1 MRPGRQDLNN
11 INVTFRSCRQLDGWL
26 ALCRPLGGRQTP
38 IFENFPIRHIFLKFC
53 FFKYKNEKRA
63 VWCLV
68 DQNIYSGLVWFGFSL
83 RLVRFGPIQSQT
95 YSIRRCGLRGSCAA
109 GAAAS
114 PPPGLRLPSLQPK
127 GSCAAWVSLQFGSAG
142 VSDVHAAQIL
152 FGW

>member
-1 MRPGRQDLNN
+1 VGR
-11 INVTFRSCRQLDGWL
+11 
-26 ALCRPLGGRQTP
+26 
-38 IFENFPIRHIFLKFC
+38 FC
-53 FFKYKNEKRA
+53 Y
-63 VWCLV
+63 LV
-68 DQNIYSGLVWFGFSL
+68 LIGLVSSGSTHLVGWFGSVFLLTS
-83 RLVRFGPIQSQT
+83 
-95 YSIRRCGLRGSCAA
+95 SIRSDSVSNLIHPSLRGSCAA